1 MKTLVTGATGFLG
14 RYVVD
19 YLLSLDH
26 AVIATAA
33 GSMEKANELFHQPK
47 NLKYI
52 QKNLNDREENYFL
65 FFEKPDRVIHLSW
78 EGLPNYRE
86 LFHIERNLPSNYYFV
101 KNMVSHGLDNI
112 TITGT
117 CFEYGLLEG
126 CLSEDMDTRPATN
139 YGLAKDTLRK
149 FVEALQKEFTFN
161 FKWLR
166 LFYPFGAGQGPN
178 SLYSQMEN
186 AVSAKNTTFNMSA
199 GEQLRDYLPVKM
211 IAEYIVKAALQDK
224 IGGIINCCGG
234 KPIAVRSFVENYF
247 KERHYPIELNLGYYP
262 YSDYEPLAF
271 WGDTRK
277 LMTLLA
283 AGESSIMKKEEI

>member
-1 MKTLVTGATGFLG
+1 
-14 RYVVD
+14 VVN

-26 AVIATAA
+26 TIIATA
-33 GSMEKANELFHQPK
+33 SRSIEKAGGFFPQSQ

-52 QKNLNDREENYFL
+52 QKNLNDREENYFS

-78 EGLPNYRE
+78 EGLPNYKE
-86 LFHIERNLPSNYYFV
+86 LFHIERNLPSNYYFI

-126 CLSEDMDTRPATN
+126 YLSENMDTRPVTN

-149 FVEALQKEFTFN
+149 FVEALQKEIAFN

-166 LFYPFGAGQGPN
+166 LFYPFGAGQGSN

-186 AVSAKNTTFNMSA
+186 AVSCKSAVFNMSA
-199 GEQLRDYLPVKM
+199 GEQLRDYLPVKKM
-211 IAEYIVKAALQDK
+211 AEYIVKAALQDEVS
-224 IGGIINCCGG
+224 GIINCCGG
-234 KPIAVRSFVENYF
+234 KPMAIRSFVENYF
-247 KERHYPIELNLGYYP
+247 KEHDYPIELNLGYYP

-277 LMTLLA
+277 LMTFLLQEVYCGNKNEF
-283 AGESSIMKKEEI
+283 AG